1 MRRQMRFHSLSCLET
16 LDLRLSPSSMSVG
29 ASLAHPIIS
38 NHVAMDDDPLPN
50 PDPSPPDPEPEPTD
64 PFPGLP
70 PSGPAGPGTS

>member
-1 MRRQMRFHSLSCLET
+1 MRRQKVFHSLSCLET
-16 LDLRLSPSSMSVG
+16 LDLRLSPSSLSVG
-29 ASLAHPIIS
+29 ASLAHPIVS
-38 NHVAMDDDPLPN
+38 HQVSMDDDPLPN